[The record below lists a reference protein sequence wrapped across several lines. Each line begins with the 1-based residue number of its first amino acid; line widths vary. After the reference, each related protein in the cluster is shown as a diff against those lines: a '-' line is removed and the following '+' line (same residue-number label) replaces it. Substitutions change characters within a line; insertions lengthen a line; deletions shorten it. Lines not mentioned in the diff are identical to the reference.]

1 MGNVTALVCELQ
13 PGDQLESVSL
23 RAMANGKLRAFAPAS
38 FSQVNNTK
46 FIRYDISGRI
56 AAFKLLGSPVSKQV
70 LLGMISGIADA
81 MASIEENNV
90 DISTVVL
97 DPNHVFTDAASGGTV
112 LICRPLIVKPTGA
125 NAGALCQFLLNKAQ
139 MADPADSG
147 VKEQLLEFLKRNPAP
162 NPGEL
167 KAAVE
172 HAAQAAPAQP
182 KADVPVQVPAQ
193 PPVPAQPVVVSQ
205 PQPQIPEDKP
215 LSMFRL
221 LEHQKKMNAPAPQ
234 IPVQPAAP
242 AKPAAAPKPAF
253 EVPPAPAKAAPKPAF
268 EVPPVSAKN
277 AAPKPAF
284 EVPPAPVKPAEA
296 AHRPVEVPP
305 APKPVQPVTPPKPVQ
320 PVTPPKPVQPVTPPM
335 PVQPVTPPQP
345 KAADPSPTTV
355 VDANAFAGAH
365 AYLLR
370 LKTGDRAPITKP
382 FFRIGK
388 EKSFVDYCISDNS
401 AISRAHA
408 YILNKN
414 GQYFLVDTHS
424 TNHTYINGGMIQ
436 PDVETRLFHG
446 AKLRLANE
454 EFEFRLH

>member
-70 LLGMISGIADA
+70 LLGMISGIANA

-97 DPNHVFTDAASGGTV
+97 DPNHVFTDATSGGTV

-139 MADPADSG
+139 MADSADSG

-182 KADVPVQVPAQ
+182 KADVPVQVPVQ

-205 PQPQIPEDKP
+205 PQPRIPEDKP

-242 AKPAAAPKPAF
+242 AKPA
-253 EVPPAPAKAAPKPAF
+253 AAPKPAF

-305 APKPVQPVTPPKPVQ
+305 APKPVQPVTPPK
-320 PVTPPKPVQPVTPPM
+320 

>member
-1 MGNVTALVCELQ
+1 MKNMKETFETMGNVTALVCELQ

-182 KADVPVQVPAQ
+182 KADVPVQVPVQ

-205 PQPQIPEDKP
+205 PQPRIPEDKP

-253 EVPPAPAKAAPKPAF
+253 EVPPAPAKAA
-268 EVPPVSAKN
+268 
-277 AAPKPAF
+277 APKPAF

-305 APKPVQPVTPPKPVQ
+305 A
-320 PVTPPKPVQPVTPPM
+320 PKPVQPVTPPM

>member
-182 KADVPVQVPAQ
+182 KADVPVQVPVQ

-205 PQPQIPEDKP
+205 PQPRIPEDKP

-268 EVPPVSAKN
+268 EVPP
-277 AAPKPAF
+277 
-284 EVPPAPVKPAEA
+284 APVKPVEA

-305 APKPVQPVTPPKPVQ
+305 A
-320 PVTPPKPVQPVTPPM
+320 PKPVQPVTPPM